1 MGFVGESTSY
11 QEVKVGVRRLAG
23 SLDEVGTGDSAKFGT
38 NEDAGAF
45 LVAGVG
51 VALDVSALGTD
62 EVAGPRFDA
71 GKRDAVL
78 LMRLLD
84 AGGFE
89 VLQDYGSEVLSF
101 AVAEFRVGEVV
112 NQFVVLV
119 NPKHAVRRK
128 ALHGEGS
135 RHAHLFVVRI
145 GFVVK
150 VFILGFG
157 GDGGVNLFLAGDTQ
171 LPEIGEQ
178 RLGGQHSNHPGA
190 RAESPTPQA
199 FSPNRTPPTTRRAAA
214 PVPPHT
220 APR

>member
-1 MGFVGESTSY
+1 MEIGVHPCFEYRDFTEFVEISGVRFVGECTSY

-23 SLDEVGTGDSAKFGT
+23 SLDEVGTGDRAKFGA

-62 EVAGPRFDA
+62 EVPGPRFDA
-71 GKRDAVL
+71 GKGDAVL

-89 VLQDYGSEVLSF
+89 VLQDYGSEILSF
-101 AVAEFRVGEVV
+101 AVAEFRVGEVI

-119 NPKHAVRRK
+119 NPQHAVRRQ

-135 RHAHLFVVRI
+135 RHAHLFLVVV
-145 GFVVK
+145 GFIVE

-157 GDGGVNLFLAGDTQ
+157 GDGGVNCFLTGDAPF
-171 LPEIGEQ
+171 PESG
-178 RLGGQHSNHPGA
+178 
-190 RAESPTPQA
+190 
-199 FSPNRTPPTTRRAAA
+199 
-214 PVPPHT
+214 
-220 APR
+220 